1 MTVLSVIISN
11 IDLHRTSVC
20 PAENYSPL
28 IIDPDAMEALEL
40 SLKNFESVSGW
51 RRKVNQRFSIIQ
63 DVELP
68 GSNFLDTGPP
78 NTLAESALCEEPFN
92 RRISEALDSH
102 TALYHDKVYLTKVF
116 LYQVVKEGPDSRIGN
131 YCRHDPSLSD
141 PGGVHERAPLA
152 WRRAMGCGR

>member
-1 MTVLSVIISN
+1 
-11 IDLHRTSVC
+11 
-20 PAENYSPL
+20 
-28 IIDPDAMEALEL
+28 MEALEL
-40 SLKNFESVSGW
+40 SLKSFESVSGW

-78 NTLAESALCEEPFN
+78 NTLAESALFEEPFN

-102 TALYHDKVYLTKVF
+102 TPLYHDKVYLIKVF

-131 YCRHDPSLSD
+131 YCRHDPSPSD
-141 PGGVHERAPLA
+141 PGGVGAGGDERALEGA
-152 WRRAMGCGR
+152 EIEISAHDAGAIAAQGAG